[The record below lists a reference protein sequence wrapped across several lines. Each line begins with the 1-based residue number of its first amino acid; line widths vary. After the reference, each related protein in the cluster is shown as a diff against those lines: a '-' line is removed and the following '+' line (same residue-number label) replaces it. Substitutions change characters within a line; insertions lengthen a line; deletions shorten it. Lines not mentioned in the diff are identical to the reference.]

1 MQKVL
6 SSLCV
11 LLLFLLTGCAGTTT
25 DPSQGG
31 LFSYNPEAYQQRK
44 QEREDRLK
52 ELERE
57 QIAEEQRQAALTQ
70 TAAEKKNQ
78 QAAMQQKLKAANAE
92 SAKLEKKL
100 KAFNAQNEAQKA
112 ALADLKARQAR
123 IQADIEASSK
133 SGKGGSGDRQVE
145 AERLRREVE
154 RLAKDT
160 EALSSL

>member
-6 SSLCV
+6 SSLCA
-11 LLLFLLTGCAGTTT
+11 LALFVLTGCAGTTT
-25 DPSQGG
+25 DPKQGG

-57 QIAEEQRQAALTQ
+57 QIAAEQRQAELTQ
-70 TAAEKKNQ
+70 TAAEKKSQ

-123 IQADIEASSK
+123 IQADIEANQ
-133 SGKGGSGDRQVE
+133 SGKGGSDRQVE